1 MITDGFNK
9 DAKPLMGP
17 EDFYGAAKHLCDC
30 CIVTF
35 SNRIAEAVLQ
45 EFPHEK
51 VGRIKDANGGR
62 PIYLLEHE
70 GKRYA
75 FYLSRIGA
83 ALAATDLIDAN
94 HLTGV
99 TQFVFF
105 GSAGSL
111 NEAET
116 IGKYVL
122 PTEAYRD
129 EGMSYHYA
137 APSDY
142 IKIRE
147 SDRLAEIFRDLDLP
161 YVQSRV
167 WTTDAFYMETQEK
180 LKARQEEGCLAV
192 EMEAAGVQAVCDYYG
207 FSYYVFLMTGDVLD
221 VQDYDIG
228 TLWAVNHFTQNFH
241 VALRIAERLN
251 PPQA

>member
-1 MITDGFNK
+1 M
-9 DAKPLMGP
+9 
-17 EDFYGAAKHLCDC
+17 
-30 CIVTF
+30 
-35 SNRIAEAVLQ
+35 
-45 EFPHEK
+45 
-51 VGRIKDANGGR
+51 
-62 PIYLLEHE
+62 
-70 GKRYA
+70 
-75 FYLSRIGA
+75 
-83 ALAATDLIDAN
+83 
-94 HLTGV
+94 
-99 TQFVFF
+99 
-105 GSAGSL
+105 
-111 NEAET
+111 
-116 IGKYVL
+116 L

-142 IKIRE
+142 IRIRE
-147 SDRLAEIFRDLDLP
+147 SDRLAEIFRELDLP

-180 LKARQEEGCLAV
+180 LQARQAEGCLAV

-241 VALRIAERLN
+241 VALRIAERLS
-251 PPQA
+251 PPQG